1 MYTRGC
7 ISDCPPG
14 LERMMVSEGFEHCQ
28 NALPRVT
35 PVMGEKIQE
44 LFFCQEFPA
53 RQGAPGI
60 LHNVV
65 V

>member
-1 MYTRGC
+1 
-7 ISDCPPG
+7 
-14 LERMMVSEGFEHCQ
+14 MMVSEGFEHCQ

-44 LFFCQEFPA
+44 LFFYQEFPA